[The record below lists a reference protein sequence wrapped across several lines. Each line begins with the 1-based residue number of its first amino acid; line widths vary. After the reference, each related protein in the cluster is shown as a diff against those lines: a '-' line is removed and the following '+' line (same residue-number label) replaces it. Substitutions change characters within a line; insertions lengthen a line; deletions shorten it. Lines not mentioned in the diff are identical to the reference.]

1 MKESERMSM
10 RTVNCIR
17 NAGKRIG
24 ALAMAFVTAV
34 SVIPAQRIQAGSTV
48 KVNSSVSGSVQRALD
63 AGLKNNVNS
72 DSVIRAVLDN
82 IEELPQYGNSNFTSL
97 ERGSVER
104 PFVILEIV
112 PAEECAEYGYLVPG
126 CEPVRTEDMFGG
138 SYLTSIASMNT
149 AEVKQVSENT
159 YFFEDEKE
167 GQRKYYSNFS
177 QSDWNYRMN
186 EASKNELTHN
196 GYYEY
201 VGEGA
206 GYFKLIDAEN
216 LTMKNVGEGKGS
228 YIWHTINSFEASD
241 YSGIVFDGTIA
252 DTEEV
257 RGARIYTT
265 RVSSSSDK
273 VINVSQYYYSYK
285 NKDLFLTDTLIM
297 SEDAASNYSCVIK
310 TITADELNATP
321 DWVDYADLIYIFPG
335 NHMSAVIDIW
345 KTNIAGEPANRLA
358 HTSTKTSYPLNSFET
373 NDIST
378 TVALKIFDRVAAAS
392 NFASII
398 IDNRLYDLTQ
408 NTYSSISKANR
419 TPVMNVYDWNLRDTG
434 RDYSIVGGASRNNV
448 YKMCMMLIS
457 LNPNLVK
464 QLYLQPGSE
473 IIKEENGTLVDTLHD
488 GVAAEYWSG
497 YTLQLVD
504 SDFTGDVYGYS
515 TDYDNWLATGSCG
528 NLSSQNFKTFVSDH
542 VYTYNGN
549 SSVAMNFVSNAYG
562 SGLIGSDKQTN
573 TWGGTDYIYDDF
585 REHLSDTADK
595 TGYDEAVGADSSD
608 AVRYIL
614 GVAGKKQYYG
624 EDMTLKVL
632 DIEPGVGLD
641 ASSKPDWVLTANYIR
656 KLLPDYAGKI
666 EITHQTTAEFIG
678 KVEDL
683 NSEYNLIY
691 VGLDTGAF
699 NTRRGEL
706 KFNDGTSSWTT
717 ITDFN
722 DNSLDGKIYF
732 HVGDSMVSSCY
743 TGANRNRSVKFLYNV
758 STGSIVGSEEL
769 RFPGNDIT
777 NIKKQEL
784 VSYIQSGRPI
794 VTEKYLYN
802 LEKAIIDES
811 SNIYSFVSSYRN
823 TDDVVN
829 GIYMSDDT
837 ARLQSAMRNQTQGV
851 TFTSIPALY
860 NGSTVSSSNP
870 AILNPNYLP
879 TNADGNAYMEYRF
892 NVAESG
898 YNYRIY
904 VDQDRDSKFTSSE
917 IVKEG
922 VASVGDNICTYDVAS
937 SIVGIVQWK
946 IEVYRLDNSN
956 IRYTQT
962 GSSAVKI
969 RSTDE
974 KKQLKVLQIM
984 PKNDSS
990 LLNLEKDTLFK
1001 DRYSNLNDFEVTVR
1015 TITWADFEK
1024 YFAGSGFSFDLSA
1037 DISSTN
1043 PASEA
1048 LAEASDEYDAHGRVI
1063 KSELDGKEIGK
1074 LSSYNMI
1081 IVGFG
1086 DSYGKVDLS
1095 DDNGAVEYLQYY
1107 TKLGKSI
1114 LYTHDITS
1122 MYNLKD
1128 LNGDKVFGYTANAM
1142 MRDIM
1147 GMNRYR
1153 AVSSELDS
1161 AMRDTLIRYQSTGTY
1176 DDIAVEQKQ
1185 GFTYYAMKRLGWT
1198 NAAYNANSGNRLPY
1212 RYMITNPQG
1221 NAVISENYTS
1231 QTTGFGNTNDI
1242 TTTATKVNEGQI
1254 TTYPYTISDVLP
1266 IASTHAQWYQLN
1278 MEDPEVTVWYCLSDP
1293 VASGNSG
1300 TGSARSTTS
1309 AGSGNGS
1316 ALTYGV
1322 SPNDAANNYYIYSKG
1337 NIFYSG
1343 VGHSKVNGDMEAKLF
1358 VNTMIAAYRI
1368 SYDTPTVKVEMAELT
1383 DTVGG
1388 TMESAYD
1395 LSVEK
1400 ISDNDYASDIPDD
1413 YADYVRIYFRPE
1425 DMSFSNNMDVRISY
1439 AKKDGTRGYISEIW
1453 TAEADAD
1460 EAAGSAHATGATDN
1474 YFNALKNNK
1483 LYYFYYP
1490 KSDIRNVGDTFMFE
1504 VNNNRSS
1511 DVGLTYLKM
1520 SLQTLYYLD

>member
-1 MKESERMSM
+1 MSM
-10 RTVNCIR
+10 KNMKFMKNV
-17 NAGKRIG
+17 GKRIG
-24 ALAMAFVTAV
+24 AFALALVTAV
-34 SVIPAQRIQAGSTV
+34 SITPMQKVQAGRNAV
-48 KVNSSVSGSVQRALD
+48 VNAAVDDSVQRAVN
-63 AGLKNNVNS
+63 AGLKNNFNS

-82 IEELPQYGNSNFTSL
+82 IEELPQYGNSGFTSL
-97 ERGSVER
+97 ERGTVER

-112 PAEECAEYGYLVPG
+112 PAEECGEYGYLVSG
-126 CEPVRTEDMFGG
+126 CEPVRVEDMFGG
-138 SYLTSIASMNT
+138 DKLTSIASMNT
-149 AEVKQVSENT
+149 CDVRQISENT

-167 GQRKYYSNFS
+167 GQRKYYANFS
-177 QSDWNYRMN
+177 ESNWNYRVN
-186 EASKNELTHN
+186 EASKNEITHN

-201 VGEGA
+201 VGDGN
-206 GYFKLIDAEN
+206 GCFSLIDAAA
-216 LTMKNVGEGKGS
+216 LTMKKVGEGKGS

-241 YSGIVFDGTIA
+241 YSGIAFDGSMA
-252 DTEEV
+252 DTGAAK
-257 RGARIYTT
+257 GARIYTT
-265 RVSSSSDK
+265 RVSSTADK
-273 VINVSQYYYSYK
+273 VVNVAQYYYSYK
-285 NKDLFLTDTLIM
+285 NKELFLTDTLIM
-297 SEDAASNYSCVIK
+297 SQEAASKYSCVIK
-310 TITADELNATP
+310 TITADELNAEP

-335 NHMSAVIDIW
+335 NHMDAVINIW
-345 KTNIAGEPANRLA
+345 KDKVAGEPASRLG
-358 HTSTKTSYPLNSFET
+358 HTSTKTSYPLNSFEV
-373 NDIST
+373 NDISA
-378 TVALKIFDRVAAAS
+378 TVALKIFDRVSATK

-398 IDNRLYDLTQ
+398 IDNRLYDLSQ
-408 NTYSSISKANR
+408 GTYTSLSKSSRA
-419 TPVMNVYDWNLRDTG
+419 PVMNVYDWNLRDTG
-434 RDYSIVGGASRNNV
+434 KDYTIPGGTSKNNV

-457 LNPNLVK
+457 LNPNLVR

-473 IIKEENGTLVDTLHD
+473 IIKDVNGTLVDTLHE
-488 GVAAEYWSG
+488 GAAAEYWSG

-504 SDFTGDVYGYS
+504 SAYTGDVYSYS
-515 TDYDNWLATGSCG
+515 TKYDNWIATGSCG
-528 NLSSQNFKTFVSDH
+528 NLSEQKFKTFVSDH
-542 VYTYNGN
+542 IYTYNGN
-549 SSVAMNFVSNAYG
+549 SSVAMNFVSGAYN

-573 TWGGTDYIYDDF
+573 TWGGTDYIYTDF
-585 REHLSDTADK
+585 REHLADTADR
-595 TGYDEAVGADSSD
+595 TGYDETVGADSSD

-614 GVAGKKQYYG
+614 GVAGKNPYFG
-624 EDMTLKVL
+624 DDRTLKVL

-641 ASSKPDWVLTANYIR
+641 AASKPDWVLTANYIR

-678 KVEDL
+678 KIEDL

-699 NTRRGEL
+699 NTRNNAQVI
-706 KFNDGTSSWTT
+706 FNNGSSTWGNT

-722 DNSLDGKIYF
+722 DNSLDGKVYF
-732 HVGDSMVSSCY
+732 HVGDKMVSSCY
-743 TGANRNRSVKFLYNV
+743 TGGNRNRSVKFLYNV
-758 STGSIVGSEEL
+758 GTGSVVNSEEL

-784 VSYIQSGRPI
+784 ISYIQAGRPI
-794 VTEKYLYN
+794 VTEQYLYN
-802 LEKAIIDES
+802 LEKFFIDEN
-811 SNIYSFVSSYRN
+811 SNIYSLVNSYRN
-823 TDDVVN
+823 TADSVN
-829 GIYMSDDT
+829 GIYVSTDT
-837 ARLQSAMRNQTQGV
+837 KRMQSAVRNQAQGV
-851 TFTSIPALY
+851 TFTSMPALY
-860 NGSTVSSSNP
+860 NGNTVSSSNP
-870 AILNPNYLP
+870 AISNPNYLP
-879 TNADGNAYMEYRF
+879 TNSDGNAYMEYRF
-892 NVAESG
+892 NVADSG

-904 VDQDRDSKFTSSE
+904 VDQDRDSKFTVSE
-917 IVKEG
+917 VVKEG
-922 VASVGDNICTYDVAS
+922 TASVGENICTYDVAS

-990 LLNLEKDTLFK
+990 LLNLQTDKLFK

-1015 TITWADFEK
+1015 TITWNDFEK
-1024 YFAGSGFSFDLSA
+1024 FFAGSGFSFDLSEE
-1037 DISSTN
+1037 ISSTN
-1043 PASEA
+1043 PESEA
-1048 LAEASDEYDAHGRVI
+1048 LAAASDEYDSHGRVI

-1095 DDNGAVEYLQYY
+1095 DDNGATEYLQYY

-1128 LNGDKVFGYTANAM
+1128 LNGSKVFGYTANAM

-1153 AVSSELDS
+1153 AVSSELS
-1161 AMRDTLIRYQSTGTY
+1161 NAMRDALIRYQSTGTY
-1176 DDIAVEQKQ
+1176 DDVATDQKQ

-1198 NAAYNANSGNRLPY
+1198 NAGYNANSGNKLPY

-1221 NAVISENYTS
+1221 NAVISENFIS

-1254 TTYPYTISDVLP
+1254 TTYPYAISDVLP

-1293 VASGNSG
+1293 LASGNSG
-1300 TGSARSTTS
+1300 TGSARSTAS
-1309 AGSGNGS
+1309 AGSGDGS

-1368 SYDTPTVKVEMAELT
+1368 SYDTPAVKIEKAELT
-1383 DTVGG
+1383 ASTGSSMD
-1388 TMESAYD
+1388 SAYD
-1395 LSVEK
+1395 LNVDK
-1400 ISDNDYASDIPDD
+1400 LSDSDYSADVPDE

-1460 EAAGSAHATGATDN
+1460 EAAGTAHAAKAADN
-1474 YFNALKNNK
+1474 YFGSLKNNR

-1504 VNNNRSS
+1504 VNNNRLS

-1520 SLQTLYYLD
+1520 NLQTLYYLD